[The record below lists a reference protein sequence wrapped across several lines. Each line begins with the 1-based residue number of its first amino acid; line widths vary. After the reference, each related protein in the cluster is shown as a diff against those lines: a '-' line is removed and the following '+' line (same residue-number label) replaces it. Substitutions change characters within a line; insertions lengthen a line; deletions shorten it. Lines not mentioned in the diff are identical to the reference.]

1 MVPTSEST
9 VAVVLTG
16 AGGGAVGVGVAAGAL
31 ECDSSALLLVRSSR
45 VRLFCDVLDVSVE

>member
-1 MVPTSEST
+1 MPTSEST

-31 ECDSSALLLVRSSR
+31 ESDSSVLLVVRSSR
-45 VRLFCDVLDVSVE
+45 VRLFCDVFDVSVE

>member
-9 VAVVLTG
+9 VAVVLSG

>member
-1 MVPTSEST
+1 MPTSEST

-16 AGGGAVGVGVAAGAL
+16 AGGVGVAAGAL
-31 ECDSSALLLVRSSR
+31 ESDSSVLLLVRSSR